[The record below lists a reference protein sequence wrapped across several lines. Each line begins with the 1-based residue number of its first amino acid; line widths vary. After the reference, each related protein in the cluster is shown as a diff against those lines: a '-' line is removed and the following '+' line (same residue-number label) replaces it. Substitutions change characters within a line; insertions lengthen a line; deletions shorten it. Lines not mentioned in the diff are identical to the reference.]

1 MAAEFYAVVTDMGT
15 KKMLEAVSDDKKVNI
30 TEFAVGDG
38 GGETYR
44 PTADMMELKNEA
56 WRGKVNSCKIH
67 PESENILVI
76 EAVIPSDEGGFT
88 IREMGVFD
96 EEGTMIAV
104 CNTPDTQKVKV
115 TDGVVHELALAME
128 IALSNTDS
136 VELVVDPGVVMATK
150 KDLQV
155 LEVSIREKLEDLTAG
170 LGQLGQSAGQDRERL
185 DSLQEAVGDVEVR
198 LSLLE
203 LMYATEINKNPF
215 SVTFGD
221 LEGIVAEGIWNVTE
235 KRLDF

>member
-150 KDLQV
+150 KDLQA
-155 LEVSIREKLEDLTAG
+155 LEVSMKERLEALAEG
-170 LGQLGQSAGQDRERL
+170 LGQLGQSAGEAAGRIDG
-185 DSLQEAVGDVEVR
+185 LQEAVEDMEAR

-221 LEGIVAEGIWNVTE
+221 LGGLVVEGVWNVQQ
-235 KRLDF
+235 KRVDF

>member
-1 MAAEFYAVVTDMGT
+1 M
-15 KKMLEAVSDDKKVNI
+15 
-30 TEFAVGDG
+30 
-38 GGETYR
+38 
-44 PTADMMELKNEA
+44 
-56 WRGKVNSCKIH
+56 
-67 PESENILVI
+67 
-76 EAVIPSDEGGFT
+76 
-88 IREMGVFD
+88 
-96 EEGTMIAV
+96 
-104 CNTPDTQKVKV
+104 KV
-115 TDGVVHELALAME
+115 TDGVVHELALSME

-170 LGQLGQSAGQDRERL
+170 LEQLGQSAGQDRERL
-185 DSLQEAVGDVEVR
+185 DSLQEAVEDVEVR

>member
-15 KKMLEAVSDDKKVNI
+15 KKMLEAVSKDRKVNI

-38 GGETYR
+38 GGEAYK
-44 PTADMMELKNEA
+44 PTTDMMELRGEA
-56 WRGKVNSCKIH
+56 WRGEVNSCEIN
-67 PESENILVI
+67 PESENILI
-76 EAVIPSDEGGFT
+76 IKSVIPSDVGGFT

-115 TDGVVHELALAME
+115 TDGVVHELALSME

-136 VELVVDPGVVMATK
+136 VKLVVDPSVVMATK
-150 KDLQV
+150 KDLQA
-155 LEVSIREKLEDLTAG
+155 LEVSMKEKLEALAEG
-170 LGQLGQSAGQDRERL
+170 LGQLGQSAEEATGRIDG
-185 DSLQEAVGDVEVR
+185 LQEAVEDMEVR

-221 LEGIVAEGIWNVTE
+221 LGGLVVEGVWNVQQ
-235 KRLDF
+235 KRVDF